1 MHLEIEKIALIIG
14 WLISFSGGIW
24 YLSAKHTEL
33 QINVK
38 KNQEDIDRLRSSVR
52 SECQGDKQLVWLTL
66 KHIERYLAKT
76 TDYNELILKKDK
88 TNNDEF

>member
-33 QINVK
+33 QMNVK
-38 KNQEDIDRLRSSVR
+38 KIKKISID
-52 SECQGDKQLVWLTL
+52 
-66 KHIERYLAKT
+66 
-76 TDYNELILKKDK
+76 
-88 TNNDEF
+88 